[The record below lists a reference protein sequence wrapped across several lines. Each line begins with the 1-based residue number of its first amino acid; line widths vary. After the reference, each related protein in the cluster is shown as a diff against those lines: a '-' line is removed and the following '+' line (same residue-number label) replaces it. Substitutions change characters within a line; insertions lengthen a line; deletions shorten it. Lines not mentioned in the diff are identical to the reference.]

1 MRKTKIVT
9 RSVAAAL
16 AVLLAG
22 GITAPAFAAP
32 GKARVGALP
41 AGTQRPT
48 SEVLLSVGQGQLVTL
63 PASVSNVWTS
73 NDKVADVYVSNP
85 RQIHLFG
92 KENGEAT
99 VFATTASGQV
109 IYATNVRVNQNI
121 TSLDKMLK
129 LAFPDS
135 DVAVTSAGQLAVITG
150 TVASPDDSAAVE
162 RLVLT
167 ALNPGV
173 NPSDPGA
180 SLKMGVINRL
190 RTATPLQVNLQVRIA
205 EVSRDLVKEIGT
217 NLLTRDQTGGFM
229 FGIAQGRNFGSIGNV
244 DVSKFPTVPAS
255 NYFPGA
261 TGTIPVNPATGFPVN
276 PANPGAFYNLSTL
289 GQGAG
294 RTNIALLGR
303 LFGIDIASAIDLA
316 ENEGLVSTL
325 ANPNL
330 TALSGETASFLA
342 GGEIPIPLA
351 QGLGQIGIEYKQYG
365 VSLSFTPTVLAD
377 GRISMRVR
385 PEVSEL
391 TSTGSVTLSGFQI
404 PALTTRRA
412 ETTVELGSGQSFMIG
427 GLLQNK
433 HFNQID
439 KAPGIGDV
447 PILGT
452 LFRSSRFRRSETELM
467 IIITPYLVKPTNGSI
482 PLPTDGYKAS
492 TDAARVFM
500 GKTFS
505 SSPTSEGRPVPTLA
519 PPQTQTVVP
528 GRPIG
533 QAAPAPQVPSA
544 SPKGK
549 KLADAQP
556 APGFS
561 IK

>member
-1 MRKTKIVT
+1 MRKSIVLMRT
-9 RSVAAAL
+9 AAVALATVLAAGLPAAAN
-16 AVLLAG
+16 
-22 GITAPAFAAP
+22 AAQP
-32 GKARVGALP
+32 TARVGELP

-48 SEVLLSVGQGQLVTL
+48 SEVLLSIGQGQLVTL
-63 PASVSNVWTS
+63 PTGIANVWTS
-73 NDKVADVYVSNP
+73 NPAVADVYVSNP

-92 KENGEAT
+92 KEAGEAT

-109 IYATNVRVNQNI
+109 VYATNVRVNQNI
-121 TSLDKMLK
+121 TSLDKMLR
-129 LAFPDS
+129 LAFPDANI
-135 DVAVTSAGQLAVITG
+135 AVNTAGQLAVLTG
-150 TVASPDDSAAVE
+150 TIGSPEDSAAAE

-173 NPSDPGA
+173 NVSDPA
-180 SLKMGVINRL
+180 AQLKMGVINRL
-190 RTATPLQVNLQVRIA
+190 KTATPLQVNLQVRIA
-205 EVSRDLVKEIGT
+205 EVSRDLVKEIGN
-217 NLLTRDQTGGFM
+217 NLLTRDQTGGFL
-229 FGIAQGRNFGSIGNV
+229 FGVAQGRNFGSIGNV

-255 NYFPGA
+255 TFFPGA
-261 TGTIPVNPATGFPVN
+261 TGTIPINPATGLPIN
-276 PANPGAFYNLSTL
+276 PANPGTAFNYDKL

-294 RTNIALLGR
+294 KTSIALAGR
-303 LFGIDIASAIDLA
+303 LFGIDVASALDLA
-316 ENEGLVSTL
+316 ETEGLVTTL

-351 QGLGQIGIEYKQYG
+351 QGLGQIGVEYKQYG
-365 VSLSFTPTVLAD
+365 VSLAFTPTVLAD

-391 TSTGSVTLSGFQI
+391 SANGAVTLNGFQI

-433 HFNQID
+433 HFDQID

-447 PILGT
+447 PILGA
-452 LFRSSRFRRSETELM
+452 LFRSNRFRHSETELV
-467 IIITPYLVKPTNGSI
+467 IIITPYLVKPTNGPI
-482 PLPTDGYKAS
+482 PLPTDGYKSA

-500 GKTFS
+500 GKTFTGDS
-505 SSPTSEGRPVPTLA
+505 GAQRPVPTMA
-519 PPQTQTVVP
+519 PPQVQP
-528 GRPIG
+528 AG
-533 QAAPAPQVPSA
+533 QPVSQATPLLQAPAKSA
-544 SPKGK
+544 ERKS
-549 KLADAQP
+549 DAAP

-561 IK
+561 LK